1 MNNDEIINN
10 IAVSIYGKDEV
21 NNMLAQG
28 QEVPIH
34 TALGW
39 RMRGPYKIKDG
50 EKPIE
55 VKLWKKRSG
64 ASESD
69 PNGPDSHKPQ
79 FYLSRAY
86 LYCREQME
94 LMEYE

>member
-1 MNNDEIINN
+1 MNNDEIISN
-10 IAVSIYGKDEV
+10 IAATIYGKDEV
-21 NNMLAQG
+21 DNMIAHG
-28 QEVPIH
+28 QEVPVH

-55 VKLWKKRSG
+55 VKLWKKRIG
-64 ASESD
+64 ASESGS
-69 PNGPDSHKPQ
+69 NSQKPQ
-79 FYLSRAY
+79 FYLSKAY

-94 LMEYE
+94 RVEG